1 MKLNENKSEPS
12 GTKTKRNRAERN
24 QTDTQQ
30 EQNKTEQHRPQHGM
44 YCSKTTHNIQRDG
57 NPQENER
64 NETENTHTKAKQ
76 KQAKQRDIM
85 RITHKSYVN
94 TR

>member
-1 MKLNENKSEPS
+1 
-12 GTKTKRNRAERN
+12 
-24 QTDTQQ
+24 
-30 EQNKTEQHRPQHGM
+30 M